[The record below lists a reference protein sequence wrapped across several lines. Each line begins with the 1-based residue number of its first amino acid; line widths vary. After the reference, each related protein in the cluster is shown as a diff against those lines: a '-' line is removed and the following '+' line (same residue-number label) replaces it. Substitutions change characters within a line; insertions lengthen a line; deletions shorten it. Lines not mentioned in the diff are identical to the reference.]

1 MRSLT
6 TALLF
11 MVCAAEAYGFD
22 SYSNIAA
29 PPTLTIP
36 SLGIGSATYSTVTIP
51 GLTIGDVVGIDNNGT
66 PQGREDTY
74 TPSNQHLFIPSVK
87 VDSAASYTNVTVNVG
102 LLPAPYSTQVKFES
116 VSGADTYG
124 HNSAY
129 PSYGAVLSIPI
140 VEITTGALAGK
151 AFCNV
156 VATPNFTPGAY
167 TVSMGMPQVAE
178 DQYNPA
184 TGVLTIP
191 AVTLLANN
199 AVYTNVMVPFT
210 LADVLAYGSC
220 GGSGSSS
227 SSSGGSSSSSSSSG
241 SSGSSGGGTSSS
253 SSSSSSSSG
262 SSGGGTSSSSSSSSS
277 SGGSSSS
284 SGGTSTG
291 FVSFPDSLPA
301 AGSASTDAIPAG
313 AGLEDTS
320 HPDYVIG
327 SGTPASC
334 TSAAVV
340 TAVAAGG
347 VITFNCGSA
356 PVTIQMTA
364 TAQIFNN
371 AAPTTVIDGGGL
383 VTLSGM
389 GQRRILYMNTCDQ
402 SLVWTTS
409 ACQNQEYPQ
418 LTVQNLTFT
427 NGNAS
432 NETIPEGG
440 AIYERGGRLKV
451 VNSRFFSNVCASTG
465 PDTAGGAI
473 YSTEQYQGLP
483 LYVVHSTFGG
493 ASTLSNICSNGG
505 ALGSIGVSWTVINS
519 LLTYNEAVGNGGN
532 PAASGTPGGGSG
544 GAIYNDGDT
553 MVLTINGSQLSYN
566 GVTTFGSAII
576 FVSDNLT
583 GSIAITD
590 STITGNTGGSWY
602 PTYPQISNEPS
613 TPITVINSDI
623 AN

>member
-1 MRSLT
+1 MRKAAAVWLLVSI
-6 TALLF
+6 AL
-11 MVCAAEAYGFD
+11 
-22 SYSNIAA
+22 
-29 PPTLTIP
+29 
-36 SLGIGSATYSTVTIP
+36 SA
-51 GLTIGDVVGIDNNGT
+51 
-66 PQGREDTY
+66 
-74 TPSNQHLFIPSVK
+74 
-87 VDSAASYTNVTVNVG
+87 
-102 LLPAPYSTQVKFES
+102 
-116 VSGADTYG
+116 
-124 HNSAY
+124 
-129 PSYGAVLSIPI
+129 
-140 VEITTGALAGK
+140 
-151 AFCNV
+151 
-156 VATPNFTPGAY
+156 
-167 TVSMGMPQVAE
+167 
-178 DQYNPA
+178 
-184 TGVLTIP
+184 
-191 AVTLLANN
+191 
-199 AVYTNVMVPFT
+199 
-210 LADVLAYGSC
+210 C
-220 GGSGSSS
+220 GGGGSSTSSGSTD
-227 SSSGGSSSSSSSSG
+227 SSSGSGTSSTSTSSG
-241 SSGSSGGGTSSS
+241 SSGSTSSGTTGTGTSSS
-253 SSSSSSSSG
+253 SG
-262 SSGGGTSSSSSSSSS
+262 A
-277 SGGSSSS
+277 
-284 SGGTSTG
+284 STG
-291 FVSFPDSLPA
+291 FVSFADSLPA
-301 AGSASTDAIPAG
+301 AGSAGTNAIPAG

-327 SGTPASC
+327 TGTPASC

-340 TAVAAGG
+340 AAVAAGG

-364 TAQIFNN
+364 PAQIFNN

-389 GQRRILYMNTCDQ
+389 GERRILYMNTCDQ

-566 GVTTFGSAII
+566 RVTTFGSAII